1 MQLCYF
7 VPTPIFIRAGARTI
21 VIISGLQDFDG
32 NSLSYEQY
40 YALAIEG
47 LWESDIYQNINSNYN
62 SWSEYN
68 SAKNSAIGASNQNCT
83 N

>member
-1 MQLCYF
+1 MLFCADPDLHQGRRQNYCNNF
-7 VPTPIFIRAGARTI
+7 RT
-21 VIISGLQDFDG
+21 SGLQDFDG